1 MRSLN
6 DDELNSLLRH
16 AKASP
21 PKPSPGF
28 AARAT
33 RAYERRSSISSVWRR
48 LLFGTI
54 RMPIPIGVVAS
65 IVLILV
71 GAVFG
76 RKLGQTRSVEAPTVQ
91 ERAATNVVDR
101 DHPVLNLYGLQ
112 PVTEL
117 HPRIIRRVHDDR

>member
-1 MRSLN
+1 VKSLN
-6 DDELNSLLRH
+6 DDELNSLLRQ
-16 AKASP
+16 AKANP

-33 RAYERRSSISSVWRR
+33 RAYEKQSSTSVWHR

-54 RMPIPIGVVAS
+54 RIPIPIGVLAS

-76 RKLGQTRSVEAPTVQ
+76 RKLGQTRSVEVATVQ

-101 DHPVLNLYGLQ
+101 DRPVLNLYGLQ

-117 HPRIIRRVHDDR
+117 HPRIIRRVHEDR

>member
-1 MRSLN
+1 MSSLN
-6 DDELNSLLRH
+6 DDEFDYLLRH

-28 AARAT
+28 AARVT
-33 RAYERRSSISSVWRR
+33 RAYERQSSRSSVWHR

-65 IVLILV
+65 IILILV

-76 RKLGQTRSVEAPTVQ
+76 RKFGQTRSVDVPTVQ
-91 ERAATNVVDR
+91 ERAATNVGDR

-117 HPRIIRRVHDDR
+117 HPRIIRRVHEDR

>member
-1 MRSLN
+1 MKSLN
-6 DDELNSLLRH
+6 DDELNSLLRQ
-16 AKASP
+16 AKANP

-33 RAYERRSSISSVWRR
+33 RAYERQSSTSVWHR

-54 RMPIPIGVVAS
+54 RIPIPIGVLAS

-76 RKLGQTRSVEAPTVQ
+76 RKLGQTRSVEVAAVQ

-101 DHPVLNLYGLQ
+101 DRPVLNLYGLQ

-117 HPRIIRRVHDDR
+117 HPRIIRRVHEDR